1 MHWWRLQ
8 RMCLPGMGTD
18 EIFGQQGNGCRACH
32 ASLLA
37 AGVGEDA
44 AKQKREDWVRPM
56 ALAGHEVLYIGTHRG
71 RLQRVHLPARAV
83 PERWEHL
90 WDNGRG
96 EALMCLAVR
105 RHRASL

>member
-1 MHWWRLQ
+1 
-8 RMCLPGMGTD
+8 
-18 EIFGQQGNGCRACH
+18 
-32 ASLLA
+32 
-37 AGVGEDA
+37 
-44 AKQKREDWVRPM
+44 M

-105 RHRASL
+105 RYRASL